1 MSDKLQLVA
10 LGRLVRYA
18 KLGDSE
24 RDKLK
29 LIEHCVTLNK
39 NMAGQ
44 RATTLF
50 PEMVD
55 FADPTAGSPVSAP
68 LANRVRPRSLAE
80 FVGQEHLVGEGR
92 VLRRLIEGG
101 GTLPSM
107 IFWGPP
113 GTGKTTLARLL
124 AEKTDARFVALSA
137 VFSGV
142 KDLRAAIA
150 EARLDRR
157 RGRRTI
163 LFVDEIHRFNKAQQD
178 ALLPSVEDGTVT
190 LIGATT
196 ENPSFEVISA
206 LLSRSRV
213 VVLNPLSEAEV
224 QTIVRRALADEERGL
239 GSFHPEISD
248 RLISQLAHSS
258 GGDARMA
265 LAAIE
270 AAVEAT
276 APNTD
281 NTRSITEDTLVE
293 ALGRAQFAYDKG
305 GEEHYNLASALI
317 KSLRNSDVNAAL
329 YWLARMIEGGADP
342 IFIARRLCILAS
354 EDIGLADP
362 QAMVQAAAAADI
374 VQLIGMPEGL
384 FPLTQATIYLARAP
398 KSNGVLRAYSAAN
411 KDAVETAREPVPLHL
426 RNAVTPLMKHLGYG
440 KDYRY
445 VHSDAEAKEEM
456 PCLPEKLIGR
466 VYYDQDRTTED
477 TEKGREK
484 SK

>member
-1 MSDKLQLVA
+1 MQQHS
-10 LGRLVRYA
+10 
-18 KLGDSE
+18 SS
-24 RDKLK
+24 
-29 LIEHCVTLNK
+29 
-39 NMAGQ
+39 
-44 RATTLF
+44 LF
-50 PEMVD
+50 PEMKS
-55 FADPTAGSPVSAP
+55 ADTSANSATPAP
-68 LANRVRPRSLAE
+68 LADRMRPRNLTE
-80 FVGQEHLVGEGR
+80 FVGQQHLVGEGR

-113 GTGKTTLARLL
+113 GIGQTTLARLL
-124 AEKTDARFVALSA
+124 ADRTSANFIALSA

-142 KDLRAAIA
+142 KELRGAIA
-150 EARLDRR
+150 QARLDRL

-163 LFVDEIHRFNKAQQD
+163 LFIDEIHRFNKAQQD
-178 ALLPSVEDGTVT
+178 ALLPAVEDGTVT

-213 VVLNPLSEAEV
+213 LVLNPLNEDEV
-224 QTIVRRALADEERGL
+224 ESILRRAISDEERGL
-239 GSFHPEISD
+239 ASLHPQVSD
-248 RLISQLAHSS
+248 ELIKRLAHQS
-258 GGDARMA
+258 GGDARVA
-265 LAAIE
+265 LAALE
-270 AAVEAT
+270 AAVNST
-276 APNTD
+276 AADKVGQREVTK
-281 NTRSITEDTLVE
+281 ETLIE
-293 ALGRAQFAYDKG
+293 ALGRTQFAYDKG

-384 FPLTQATIYLARAP
+384 FPLSQATIYLARAP
-398 KSNGVLRAYSAAN
+398 KSNAVLRAYSAAN

-456 PCLPEKLIGR
+456 SCLPEKLRGR
-466 VYYDQDRTTED
+466 VYYDQDQTTAG
-477 TEKGREK
+477 TERVKEE